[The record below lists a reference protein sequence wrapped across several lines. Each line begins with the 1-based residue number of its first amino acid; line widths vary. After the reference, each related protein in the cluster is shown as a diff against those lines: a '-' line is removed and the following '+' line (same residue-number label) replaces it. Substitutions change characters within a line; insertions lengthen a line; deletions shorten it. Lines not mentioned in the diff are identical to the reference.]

1 MTEQPPTTPEPTPPP
16 APESATAAGETP
28 TETLPAATPPEGPPT
43 GGRNIKGLV
52 IGGIAA
58 VVVLAL
64 AGGAFAVVKKLDGG
78 GAQPHDVLPSSV
90 IAYAR
95 VDVDPSASQKIA
107 LFKLIRKFPEAA
119 DEIGIKSAKQDVR
132 KLLVEEALE
141 EGDCDMTYE
150 KDVKP
155 WLGNRIGVALDTKQ
169 TPLVAIQVSDEKK
182 AESGI
187 KDLFKCDDEKA
198 AVAFLD
204 GYAIVAETQ
213 KQADAAVKAAEKAPL
228 ADKKAFANDFDDL
241 GEQGVASAW
250 VDTKKVVDSFPE
262 FKHLIPTAGGA
273 GLAVIEQ
280 AGTMALTVRTDGS
293 TLELA
298 GLAGLT
304 DSAAKLKPAPMGKL
318 PTDTVAALSV
328 GGLGEQAGAQ
338 YDTLLKQFT
347 EGFES
352 ELGSGLDDSFTDDMT
367 PEERAQFED
376 YLKDNPIETPDV
388 EDYIAEFEK
397 STGLKV
403 PEDLETLFGDRLE
416 IAVGSKNLETIPTLS
431 GPEDVADLDV
441 ALKMTTD
448 PDKALDLAKRL
459 AALAAQ
465 VGIELPTKQTDDGA
479 VLATNQDAADAVDES
494 GKLGEDPTFTSVMPY
509 GDDTLYGLF
518 VDVGTILDKI
528 SKADPPDD
536 VAKDIEQAKALRA
549 VGISYAKKDKH
560 TVFSVRVA
568 FAK

>member
-1 MTEQPPTTPEPTPPP
+1 MTEQPPITYEL
-16 APESATAAGETP
+16 STP
-28 TETLPAATPPEGPPT
+28 TERPEG
-43 GGRNIKGLV
+43 GGRNLKRLV

-119 DEIGIKSAKQDVR
+119 DEIGIKSASQDVR
-132 KLLVEEALE
+132 ELLVEEALK
-141 EGDCDMTYE
+141 EGGCDLTYE

-155 WLGNRIGVALDTKQ
+155 WLGSRIGVALDTKQ
-169 TPLVAIQVSDEKK
+169 TPLVAIQVTNEKK
-182 AESGI
+182 AEAGI
-187 KDLFKCDDEKA
+187 KDLFECGDEKS

-250 VDTKKVVDSFPE
+250 LDTSNLIDSFPE
-262 FKHLIPTAGGA
+262 FKDLMATAGGA
-273 GLAVIEQ
+273 DLKEIEQ

-304 DSAAKLKPAPMGKL
+304 DTVDKLKPAPMGKL

-328 GGLGEQAGAQ
+328 GGLGEQVAAQ
-338 YDTLLKQFT
+338 YDTILKQFT
-347 EGFES
+347 AGFES
-352 ELGSGLDDSFTDDMT
+352 GLNDSSFTEDMT
-367 PEERAQFED
+367 PEEKAQFED
-376 YLKDNPIETPDV
+376 YLEDNPIDTPDV

-403 PEDLETLFGDRLE
+403 PADLETLFGDQLTLA
-416 IAVGSKNLETIPTLS
+416 IGSKNLESIPTLS
-431 GPEDVADLDV
+431 GPGDIANLDAV
-441 ALKMTTD
+441 LKMTTD
-448 PDKALDLAKRL
+448 PDKTFDLAKRL

-465 VGIELPTKQTDDGA
+465 VGIDLPAEQTNDGA
-479 VLATNQDAADAVDES
+479 ILATNQDAADAVVEKS
-494 GKLGEDPTFTSVMPY
+494 GKLGDDDTFQSVMPY
-509 GDDTLYGLF
+509 GDDTLYGVF

-528 SKADPPDD
+528 SEADPPDD
-536 VAKDIEQAKALRA
+536 VAKDIEEAKALRA
-549 VGISYAKKDKH
+549 VGISYGKKDKH